1 MKIHRRLSPERM
13 YPAGVHGVVARF
25 VDLPSA
31 ETVRV
36 AESGPPNG
44 IPVLLVHGWG
54 GCLYSYRAALP
65 ALAAAGH
72 RAIAVDLH
80 GHGLS
85 SKANVRG
92 GYDLPAMVHHLG
104 EIVEALGIDDL
115 VVAGHSMSGRVALE
129 YACTFPERVRG
140 LALLASAGV
149 APLRVP
155 MPLVRPA
162 LALAARAGPITV
174 PRFAVRIVMRV
185 VSGTLRPF
193 TETDVDEYWAPSR
206 FPRYGRAL
214 HALLRD
220 FDWSVVDPA
229 RIAGLPMPVLIVEG
243 ERDPLLGVRDVAAL
257 TRNVA
262 PKRVVS
268 IARAGHIVTDEAPE
282 QVNAELLGLVALSAK
297 RMAPRVT
304 IA

>member
-1 MKIHRRLSPERM
+1 M
-13 YPAGVHGVVARF
+13 YPAGVRGVVARF
-25 VDLPSA
+25 VDLPSG
-31 ETVRV
+31 ETIRV

-54 GCLYSYRAALP
+54 GCLYSFRSALP

-85 SKANVRG
+85 SKTTVRG
-92 GYDLPAMVHHLG
+92 GYDLPAMVHHLD
-104 EIVEALGIDDL
+104 EIVGALGIDEL
-115 VVAGHSMSGRVALE
+115 VIAGHSMSGRVALE
-129 YACTFPERVRG
+129 YARAYPARVRG
-140 LALLASAGV
+140 LALLAAAGV

-155 MPLVRPA
+155 VLLIRPA
-162 LALAARAGPITV
+162 LALAARVGPITV
-174 PRFAVRIVMRV
+174 RRFAVRLVMRV
-185 VSGTLRPF
+185 VYGDLRPF

-214 HALLRD
+214 HALLCD

-229 RIAGLPMPVLIVEG
+229 RIAALPMPVVIVEG
-243 ERDPLLGVRDVAAL
+243 ERDLLLGVRDVAAL
-257 TRNVA
+257 RRSVA

-268 IARAGHIVTDEAPE
+268 IARAGHIVTDEAAE
-282 QVNAELLGLVALSAK
+282 QVSAELLGLVALSAK

-304 IA
+304 TA

>member
-1 MKIHRRLSPERM
+1 MKIHRRLPPERM
-13 YPAGVHGVVARF
+13 YPAGVRGVVARF
-25 VDLPSA
+25 VDLPSG
-31 ETVRV
+31 ETIRV

-54 GCLYSYRAALP
+54 GCIYSFRAALP

-92 GYDLPAMVHHLG
+92 GYDLSGMVHHLG
-104 EIVEALGIDDL
+104 EIVDALGIENL
-115 VVAGHSMSGRVALE
+115 VIAGHSMSGRVALE
-129 YACTFPERVRG
+129 YACAFPERVRG
-140 LALLASAGV
+140 LALLGAAGV

-155 MPLVRPA
+155 VPLIRPA

-174 PRFAVRIVMRV
+174 RRFAVRLVMRV
-185 VSGTLRPF
+185 VYGTLRPF
-193 TETDVDEYWAPSR
+193 TEADVDEYWAPSR

-220 FDWSVVDPA
+220 FDWGVVDPA
-229 RIAGLPMPVLIVEG
+229 RIALLPMPVVIVEG
-243 ERDPLLGVRDVAAL
+243 ELDPLLGVRDAASL
-257 TRNVA
+257 ARSVS
-262 PKRVVS
+262 PKRVAS
-268 IARAGHIVTDEAPE
+268 IARAGHIITDEAAE
-282 QVNAELLGLVALSAK
+282 QVNDELLGLVALSAK